1 MSNFHCSEIGF
12 ISPTETLQSLGL
24 QRFIRMRYDDLNPHF
39 LFYKLALLIL
49 FDRNN
54 NCFSEVSLTFWGGL
68 AQWVET
74 CFICQR
80 YVLSTLLKVLVSYC
94 ILSIYLALMRPHFFR
109 LTEMTDIRFVSLLP

>member
-12 ISPTETLQSLGL
+12 ISPTETLQSLAL

-68 AQWVET
+68 AQWVARLNRIVEVAGSSPIKGPRCFLEKET
-74 CFICQR
+74 CTGWFQ
-80 YVLSTLLKVLVSYC
+80 LK
-94 ILSIYLALMRPHFFR
+94 
-109 LTEMTDIRFVSLLP
+109 